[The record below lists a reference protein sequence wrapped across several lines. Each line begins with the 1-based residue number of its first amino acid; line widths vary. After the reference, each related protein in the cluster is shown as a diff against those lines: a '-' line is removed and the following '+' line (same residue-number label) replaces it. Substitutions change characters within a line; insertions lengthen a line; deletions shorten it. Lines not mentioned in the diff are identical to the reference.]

1 MNGAAALTC
10 ADVRK
15 AYGARVA
22 LVGRSVEAPRGAIT
36 GLIGPNGAGKT
47 TCFGIAAGL
56 LKADAGRVDVLGQGE
71 FDPATRSGV
80 LGMLPQDAELPP
92 HARVAGLLT
101 YFARLQGFTRAEAR
115 RRAARTLELMSLA
128 DRARSRVRELSHG
141 MRRRVA
147 VAQALLGEPA
157 LLLLDEPTSGL
168 DPHLVVDVREVL
180 RTQRA
185 RGASLVVSSHVLS
198 DLEAICDHV
207 VFIEA
212 GRTIRSGPLAGVT
225 GRGRLVRFT
234 LAQPLDL
241 ARLQSRLPDLTLRG
255 NGVLL
260 EAEAPADA
268 DIAAYNRRVL
278 QALLELDAGVLE
290 VRLGHSL
297 EQAYLDERARGR
309 G

>member
-1 MNGAAALTC
+1 MSAAL
-10 ADVRK
+10 ALDGVRK
-15 AYGARVA
+15 AYGARDA
-22 LVGRSVEAPRGAIT
+22 LDGLSFEAPRGAIT

-47 TCFGIAAGL
+47 TCFGVAAGL
-56 LKADAGRVDVLGQGE
+56 LKADAGRIDVLGRGA
-71 FDPATRSGV
+71 FDPAARAGA

-92 HARVAGLLT
+92 HARVDGLLA

-115 RRAARTLELMSLA
+115 REAARALELMSLS

-147 VAQALLGEPA
+147 VAQALLGEPE

-168 DPHLVVDVREVL
+168 DPHLVVEVREVL
-180 RTQRA
+180 RAQRE
-185 RGASLVVSSHVLS
+185 RGASLIVSSHVLS

-212 GRTIRSGPLAGVT
+212 GRAIKSGPLAAVT
-225 GRGRLVRFT
+225 GRGQRVRFT
-234 LAQPLDL
+234 LAAPIEL
-241 ARLQSRLPDLTLRG
+241 ALLQARLPDLVLRAQAAW
-255 NGVLL
+255 VEL
-260 EAEAPADA
+260 EAPAAGDL
-268 DIAAYNRRVL
+268 AALNRRVL
-278 QALLELDAGVLE
+278 QALLDLNAGVLE
-290 VRLGHSL
+290 MRLGQSL